1 MKINKPKFEWCKED
15 RQAICTLYTDHGEF
29 KGVASCH
36 PDDEDMMSE
45 KVGFEIALNRAI
57 IKSLVFERENRIK
70 PSLKALKQLYY
81 SMKHSKNFNKKSYEA
96 KMLWGQIQNWQFD
109 LDTINEIIDRN
120 RKILTDYINTKEAL
134 YQNIRNKRN
143 SGQN

>member
-1 MKINKPKFEWCKED
+1 
-15 RQAICTLYTDHGEF
+15 
-29 KGVASCH
+29 
-36 PDDEDMMSE
+36 MSE